1 MERVRVKAANYWQ
14 FLSSIDKQSPNH
26 YTFHLKYATLD
37 KQNLKYR
44 DPTYNAKRIWIS
56 RLLAQFL
63 QEQMIVISVDK
74 SNFRSDKLP
83 SK

>member
-1 MERVRVKAANYWQ
+1 MGV
-14 FLSSIDKQSPNH
+14 LPPSIVPRDYALLEILKN
-26 YTFHLKYATLD
+26 TFHLKYATLD

-63 QEQMIVISVDK
+63 QEQMIVISVDE